1 MRRKLL
7 HYFKSH
13 PIRPITSYGL
23 GEIIGN
29 RLMTVRIVKWALK
42 IRGLDITYVP
52 KRRSSPRL

>member
-13 PIRPITSYGL
+13 PIHLITSYGL

-29 RLMTVRIVKWALK
+29 RLMTVRIIKWALK

-52 KRRSSPRL
+52 KR